1 MAIGCSGHKKSVHC
15 FSTFQ
20 LLWIMLLWILAY
32 KAFEK
37 LGVGRSL
44 GVELLG
50 HMARLYSE
58 FKKLPH
64 CFPSWVYHFIS
75 PPVFPH
81 CHQHSVWLVFKYSQ
95 EVIRWQWK
103 NGISVNLIFKGM
115 VLLVSL
121 SYKIAL
127 KFKEMGISGQVLYLV
142 KLLMVIVCRKVF

>member
-1 MAIGCSGHKKSVHC
+1 M
-15 FSTFQ
+15 
-20 LLWIMLLWILAY
+20 
-32 KAFEK
+32 
-37 LGVGRSL
+37 
-44 GVELLG
+44 
-50 HMARLYSE
+50 
-58 FKKLPH
+58 
-64 CFPSWVYHFIS
+64 
-75 PPVFPH
+75 
-81 CHQHSVWLVFKYSQ
+81 WLVFKYSQ